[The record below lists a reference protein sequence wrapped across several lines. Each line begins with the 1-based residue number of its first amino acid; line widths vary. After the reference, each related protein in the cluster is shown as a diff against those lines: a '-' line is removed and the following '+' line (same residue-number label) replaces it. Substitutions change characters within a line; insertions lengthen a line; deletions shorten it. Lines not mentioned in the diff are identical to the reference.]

1 MTADATRRFPPGLL
15 AMTNKTVPFRPVVR
29 SQSDLE
35 SVWKRL
41 MARERSD
48 GGFGGH
54 SLWLLV
60 IEDDRPSPQIIEMT
74 EAVEPPDEEMVVSLG
89 HFLDHL
95 SGDGRRFAFLR
106 SRPGHGGLTA
116 ADRAW
121 ARALYAAGRYAGVP
135 LEVVHRACDHDLVA
149 VPMDE
154 VA

>member
-1 MTADATRRFPPGLL
+1 MTDHSRGH
-15 AMTNKTVPFRPVVR
+15 TVPFRPVVR

-35 SVWKRL
+35 AVWKQL
-41 MARERSD
+41 MGRHTMD

-60 IEDDRPSPQIIEMT
+60 IQDDRPFPQITELT
-74 EAVEPPDEEMVVSLG
+74 EAVVPPDDDMVTSLG
-89 HFLDHL
+89 DFLGRL

-116 ADRAW
+116 NDRAW
-121 ARALYAAGRYAGVP
+121 ARSLYEAGRRAGVP
-135 LEVVHRACDHDLVA
+135 LDVVHRACDHDLVA